1 MRVFVEREDL
11 KKSFVIYNSL
21 TRKLEVFRPIRE
33 KEVRIYTC
41 GPTVYDYPHIGHG
54 RTYAVWDTLKR
65 WLYHI
70 GYDVYHVMNIT
81 DVGHLTSDMDFG
93 EDKILKR
100 ALEKHMEPM
109 VLVEKMTDA
118 FFEQMN
124 RINVEKPDLT
134 PRASC
139 HIPEIIE
146 VVKKIIENGYAYVVN
161 GSVYLDIERY
171 MKDYPYPEFVDMD
184 LSELEKV
191 HRIEPLP
198 EKKNK
203 WDFALWKRAPPG
215 HILQWPSPWG
225 YGFPGWH
232 IECTVMSAKYLG
244 EEFDIHGGGEDH
256 KFPHHPNER
265 AQAFAAFGKGL
276 ARYWMHTGFVKIN
289 GEKMS
294 KSTGNFVY
302 LHEAIDKYGGDVVRF
317 WAISSHYRRQVD
329 YTDDALEA
337 AKNALDSL
345 YLFVQ
350 DLEEAGGG
358 EREDPY
364 REEFV
369 RSFETAMN
377 NDLDTVNAVK
387 ALFELRSRWYS
398 ENLFDKVSEEEARK
412 TYEAVVYY
420 GGILGLQ
427 LDARTQRRKLL
438 EKHAYELLKTLVDL
452 REDLRKEKLFKFSD
466 EIREKLREIGIELMD
481 TPKGTKVRFRG

>member
-1 MRVFVEREDL
+1 MVVFARL
-11 KKSFVIYNSL
+11 VIYNSL
-21 TRKLEVFRPIRE
+21 TRRKEDFIPLKPP
-33 KEVRIYTC
+33 EVRIYTC
-41 GPTVYDYPHIGHG
+41 GPTVYDEPHIGHG

-65 WLYHI
+65 WLVHR

-81 DVGHLTSDMDFG
+81 DVGHLTGDMDFG

-100 ALEKHMEPM
+100 ALEKKMEPM
-109 VLVEKMTDA
+109 VLVERMTDA
-118 FFEQMN
+118 FFRDMHA
-124 RINVEKPDLT
+124 INVDKPDLT

-146 VVKKIIENGYAYVVN
+146 VTKKILENGYAYEVN
-161 GSVYLDIERY
+161 GSVYFDVERY
-171 MKDYPYPEFVDMD
+171 MQDYPYPEFVDMD
-184 LSELEKV
+184 LKELEKV
-191 HRIEPLP
+191 HRVEPVP

-244 EEFDIHGGGEDH
+244 DEFDIHGGGEDH

-276 ARYWMHTGFVKIN
+276 ARYWMHTGFVKIR

-302 LHEAIDKYGGDVVRF
+302 LHEAIREYGGDVVRF
-317 WAISSHYRRQVD
+317 WSISSHYRRQVD
-329 YTDDALEA
+329 YTEEAMEA
-337 AKNALDSL
+337 AKNALESL

-358 EREDPY
+358 DGKDPY
-364 REEFV
+364 RERFV
-369 RSFETAMN
+369 EQFERSMDD
-377 NDLDTVNAVK
+377 DLDTVNAVK
-387 ALFELRSRWYS
+387 ALFELRSAWYGD
-398 ENLFDKVSEEEARK
+398 NLFDKVSEEEARK
-412 TYEAVVYY
+412 TYDVVVYY

-427 LDARTQRRKLL
+427 LDAETYRRRVL
-438 EKHAYELLKTLVDL
+438 ERHTEELVKMLRDVREELRKRKMYELSDGIRERL
-452 REDLRKEKLFKFSD
+452 REM
-466 EIREKLREIGIELMD
+466 GVELMD
-481 TPKGTKVRFRG
+481 TKRGTKIRVR